1 MNKLFTNIF
10 PHIFRLDK
18 SRLSLINNLQY
29 TNKKYMSEIHKDKEN
44 TNKINNSSKMEFK
57 IYTKTGDKGT
67 TSLLGG
73 KRANKDDQIFEL
85 LGDIDELN
93 SYIGLVILNN
103 K

>member
-1 MNKLFTNIF
+1 MSKFFSNFFPRILRLNKSKISFNY
-10 PHIFRLDK
+10 
-18 SRLSLINNLQY
+18 QY
-29 TNKKYMSEIHKDKEN
+29 TFKKYMSDIENGGKDAMN
-44 TNKINNSSKMEFK
+44 MEFK

-73 KRANKDDQIFEL
+73 KRANKDDHIFEL

-93 SYIGLVILNN
+93 SYIGLV